1 MRKLENTA
9 GEEGGRRIEQL
20 FVAGSLCFHSLVFL
34 TNVATSLCSDLP
46 AQSVCQRRREGG
58 TEGGRCMSCTFAQA
72 SPEIATAQ
80 LTVAGAQ
87 QNI

>member
-58 TEGGRCMSCTFAQA
+58 RCMSCTFAQA

-80 LTVAGAQ
+80 LTAAGAQ